1 MKKTLKRGKGT
12 NRLAVW
18 AFLLILFPAYFWFTV
33 FVKYQLGVGLLFD
46 FWNYFYEDYLE
57 FFLLLLPIPAFIIGW
72 IALIRSRKRKSGAL
86 LSTVSILS
94 SVISGFAWWIA
105 AQRPS

>member
-1 MKKTLKRGKGT
+1 MKKTLRRGKGT

-33 FVKYQLGVGLLFD
+33 FVKYQLGMNLLFD

-72 IALIRSRKRKSGAL
+72 IALFRSRKRKAGAW
-86 LSTVSILS
+86 LSALTIFASA
-94 SVISGFAWWIA
+94 ISGVAAWFA